1 MFLRARP
8 TPLDGLTLLERAP
21 VRDHRGFFER
31 LISIEDAPGIF
42 RERRIQQ
49 VNRTLTTRR
58 GTIRGLHF
66 QGDPE
71 PDLKV
76 VTCIRGRVYD
86 LAVDLRSGSATF
98 LAWHAEILGA
108 HRSASLVIP
117 EGFAHGFQ
125 TLEDDCEMVYVH
137 AGRYRPSAEGG
148 FNALD
153 PRLAIPWPEAVTDIS
168 DRDRRLPNIPVTFGG
183 IVG

>member
-1 MFLRARP
+1 MTPRA
-8 TPLDGLTLLERAP
+8 TLLEGLTLLERAP
-21 VRDHRGFFER
+21 VHDHRGFFER
-31 LISIEDAPGIF
+31 LISTEDAPDIF
-42 RERRIQQ
+42 IDRHIQQ

-66 QGDPE
+66 QGSPE

-76 VTCIRGRVYD
+76 VTCIRGHVFD
-86 LAVDLRSGSATF
+86 VAVDLRPGSATF
-98 LAWHAEILGA
+98 LGWHAEILGA
-108 HRSASLVIP
+108 DRSLSLVIP

-137 AGRYRPSAEGG
+137 AGRFRPSAEGG

-153 PRLAIPWPEAVTDIS
+153 PRLAIPWPEAVTDMS
-168 DRDRRLPNIPVTFGG
+168 DRDRHLPNIPMTFDG